1 MNIQNNTD
9 NLFYDQKKIHQN
21 RSILRRNFSQISDK
35 VELEEQSRDVDPS
48 VLHLISPHK
57 PLYIN
62 EGDME
67 KEKLFLMKQLQKIKE
82 EIEKYQRDI
91 YKLQK
96 SKKDDENRNHKNE
109 DDLIKSLLDLNN
121 HFLAN
126 SSEPKIFVDDTI
138 PSSLPTRVE
147 NPIPQLRIF
156 NQLNFH
162 DTSNRIVS
170 SEEHGHLIR
179 EHRLK
184 GDCCNGHVFF
194 DVEMLVD
201 EGTLSVI
208 SLNVKTSPWA
218 YSELHEFLVLLS
230 SLNNLH
236 ELLISSR
243 MMKDKNV
250 NNVFYGISSYSKLSS
265 IRCNLF
271 SRLSNKYPQ
280 LLSYS
285 GNYVSEP
292 SKRQPD
298 EFFGIQYLHFIHKNG
313 FELTLHWKI
322 KIDSI
327 TADASS
333 DISANPRYPES
344 WELFDENKAL
354 RKINVM
360 FQKMIKCKGVYN
372 ASILL
377 LSSVFQVDS

>member
-1 MNIQNNTD
+1 MNIQNNAD
-9 NLFYDQKKIHQN
+9 HLFYDQKRPYQN
-21 RSILRRNFSQISDK
+21 RPILRRNFSQISDEI
-35 VELEEQSRDVDPS
+35 ELEEKSRDVDPK
-48 VLHLISPHK
+48 VLHLISSHK
-57 PLYIN
+57 SLNIN
-62 EGDME
+62 ENDME
-67 KEKLFLMKQLQKIKE
+67 KEKLFLMKQLRKIKE

-96 SKKDDENRNHKNE
+96 NKRDEEKRNYKNE

-126 SSEPKIFVDDTI
+126 QSQPKIFVDDTI
-138 PSSLPTRVE
+138 PSALPSHVE

-184 GDCCNGHVFF
+184 GDCFNGHVFF

-201 EGTLSVI
+201 EGTLSVV
-208 SLNVKTSPWA
+208 SLNVKISPWA
-218 YSELHEFLVLLS
+218 YSELHEFLVL
-230 SLNNLH
+230 
-236 ELLISSR
+236 
-243 MMKDKNV
+243 MMKDKNI

-280 LLSYS
+280 LLSHS
-285 GNYVSEP
+285 GDYTFKST
-292 SKRQPD
+292 KRQPD
-298 EFFGIQYLHFIHKNG
+298 EFFGTKYLHFIHKNG
-313 FELTLHWKI
+313 LELILHWKI

-333 DISANPRYPES
+333 DISASPKYPET

-354 RKINVM
+354 RKMNIM
-360 FQKMIKCKGVYN
+360 FQKMIKYKGIYT

-377 LSSVFQVDS
+377 LSSVFQVDP